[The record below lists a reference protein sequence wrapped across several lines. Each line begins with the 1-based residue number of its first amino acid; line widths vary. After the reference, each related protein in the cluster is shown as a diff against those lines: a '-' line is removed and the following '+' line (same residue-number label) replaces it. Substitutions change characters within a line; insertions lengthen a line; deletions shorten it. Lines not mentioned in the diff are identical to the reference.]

1 MEYSVSLNGTDAL
14 IFLGVSVIIVL
25 FMLIS
30 KWRIY
35 IKANKP
41 GWAVLI
47 PIYNDIVFF
56 EVAGMNV
63 LMVILLFIPIANV
76 IVYFISNVK
85 VAKKFNKGTGFGI
98 FMALF
103 PLLGYPILA
112 FGKSVYEGNKDNLET
127 QSSILDVN
135 TSGVPNT
142 SEESEFQY
150 GYEKEATVVMD
161 PVDST
166 TETDNSQNVSLDTS
180 LENINTDNIV
190 ETENSNALNASTE
203 TMTEPVEETP
213 VEVKPEEVINLGT
226 TESINNVEATNP
238 VDNNLNVG
246 SEINQIEEIVE
257 PQNNTLESQPIE
269 NSALDAQLNDINSTT
284 ILDTENIENSNTT
297 SEVQSEDDFTE
308 VN

>member
-161 PVDST
+161 PVNST

>member
-14 IFLGVSVIIVL
+14 IFFGVLGIITL

-35 IKANKP
+35 KKANKP

-85 VAKKFNKGTGFGI
+85 VAKKFNKGAGFGI

-112 FGKSVYEGNKDNLET
+112 FGKSVYEGNSDSSET

-135 TSGVPNT
+135 TTGVPNS
-142 SEESEFQY
+142 SEEPEFQY
-150 GYEKEATVVMD
+150 GYEKEETVVMD
-161 PVDST
+161 PVSSNPEVNN
-166 TETDNSQNVSLDTS
+166 TENVNVDTS
-180 LENINTDNIV
+180 IENVNTDNIV

-203 TMTEPVEETP
+203 TMTEPVEETN

-226 TESINNVEATNP
+226 TEPINNVEATNP

-257 PQNNTLESQPIE
+257 PQNNVVESQPIE

-284 ILDTENIENSNTT
+284 ILDTENIENSNIT

>member
-127 QSSILDVN
+127 QSSILDVDM
-135 TSGVPNT
+135 SGVPNT
-142 SEESEFQY
+142 SEEPEFQY
-150 GYEKEATVVMD
+150 GYEKESTVVMD
-161 PVDST
+161 PVNST